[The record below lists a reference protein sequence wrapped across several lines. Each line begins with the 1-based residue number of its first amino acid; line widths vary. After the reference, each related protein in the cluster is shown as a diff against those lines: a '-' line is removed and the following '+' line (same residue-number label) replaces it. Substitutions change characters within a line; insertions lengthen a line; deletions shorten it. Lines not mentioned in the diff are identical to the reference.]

1 MPSSV
6 RRPKQPEIVK
16 ARLIA
21 AGTALLAEGAPVS
34 IGAVADLAGVTKGAV
49 QHHFSSREDLLM
61 AMYDGMQAE
70 LEKVLVEGEPSRS
83 AAWRYARAALGASG
97 SVTQHVEQWRALLV
111 ATVIE
116 RKLASRW
123 AEWVKA
129 DRQGEVGV
137 HKLIARLAADGLWL
151 SETLGIYDLSS
162 DERRA
167 LSVSIQQLAQES

>member
-1 MPSSV
+1 
-6 RRPKQPEIVK
+6 
-16 ARLIA
+16 
-21 AGTALLAEGAPVS
+21 
-34 IGAVADLAGVTKGAV
+34 
-49 QHHFSSREDLLM
+49 M
-61 AMYDGMQAE
+61 AWPHG
-70 LEKVLVEGEPSRS
+70 LTGPSRS